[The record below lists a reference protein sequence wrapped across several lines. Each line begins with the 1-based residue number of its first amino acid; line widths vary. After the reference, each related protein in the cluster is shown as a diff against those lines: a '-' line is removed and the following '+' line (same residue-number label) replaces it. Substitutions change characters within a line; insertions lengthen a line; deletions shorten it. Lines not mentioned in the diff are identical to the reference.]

1 MLAGEAEGTCISDVT
16 AKPLGIPADENKDM
30 DITYTYTVTFK
41 VHRGF
46 QRDVVYVPMRGGYG
60 GVAGPQPMSTAV
72 HIP

>member
-41 VHRGF
+41 VSRGL
-46 QRDVVYVPMRGGYG
+46 QTVLRIYDTLGGSG
-60 GVAGPQPMSTAV
+60 SGSADPCL
-72 HIP
+72 

>member
-41 VHRGF
+41 VPRG
-46 QRDVVYVPMRGGYG
+46 YKE
-60 GVAGPQPMSTAV
+60 MSSIFTDQ
-72 HIP
+72 

>member
-41 VHRGF
+41 VSRAGL
-46 QRDVVYVPMRGGYG
+46 QTDVVYLC
-60 GVAGPQPMSTAV
+60 
-72 HIP
+72 

>member
-41 VHRGF
+41 VPRGL
-46 QRDVVYVPMRGGYG
+46 QTDVVYLCRP
-60 GVAGPQPMSTAV
+60 VAPS
-72 HIP
+72 